1 MGSRSERAV
10 TQSWPWTAG
19 LLGVTLSLGTPIEV
33 FAWEA
38 NDRQLY
44 NNKMAL
50 LQVIRDGAG
59 QRAAQSGDVETLCL
73 VLSIG
78 VDVTE
83 RYVQAKPKD
92 EQIRK
97 RLKGMRRDLLS
108 CLALMQQSR

>member
-1 MGSRSERAV
+1 M
-10 TQSWPWTAG
+10 QNWPWTAG
-19 LLGVTLSLGTPIEV
+19 LMGMALSLGTPIEV
-33 FAWEA
+33 HAWEA

-59 QRAAQSGDVETLCL
+59 QRAAQSGDMETLCL

-97 RLKGMRRDLLS
+97 RLKGMRKDLLS

>member
-1 MGSRSERAV
+1 MSGRIV
-10 TQSWPWTAG
+10 TQNWPWTAG
-19 LLGVTLSLGTPIEV
+19 LVGMALSLGTPIEV
-33 FAWEA
+33 RAWEA
-38 NDRQLY
+38 TDRQLY

-97 RLKGMRRDLLS
+97 RLKGMRKDLLS

>member
-1 MGSRSERAV
+1 MV
-10 TQSWPWTAG
+10 
-19 LLGVTLSLGTPIEV
+19 LSLVTPIEV
-33 FAWEA
+33 RAWQA

-73 VLSIG
+73 VLSTG

-83 RYVQAKPKD
+83 RYVQARPKD

-97 RLKGMRRDLLS
+97 RLKDMRKDLLS
-108 CLALMQQSR
+108 CLALMKQPR